1 MNKEAQRIAIARVCG
16 LKIRKVIYN
25 KGTAEVW
32 VSEGREPIPDY
43 LGDLNACHEMEEI
56 IRAKGLSKTYFNHLY
71 HAVNQ
76 ECVEATGYEFDDLV
90 SCAEVATYAVSATAA
105 QRCEAFLKT
114 LGLWTTSDQV
124 NKDYGDHVNPCDGD
138 YSL

>member
-43 LGDLNACHEMEEI
+43 LGDLNAMHEAVKTRIPKGIKREEYI
-56 IRAKGLSKTYFNHLY
+56 LRLCGGDEWRSYDMNILD
-71 HAVNQ
+71 AVYC
-76 ECVEATGYEFDDLV
+76 EE
-90 SCAEVATYAVSATAA
+90 ATAA
-105 QRCEAFLKT
+105 QRAEAFLKT
-114 LGLWTTSDQV
+114 LNLWT
-124 NKDYGDHVNPCDGD
+124 YE
-138 YSL
+138 

>member
-43 LGDLNACHEMEEI
+43 LGDLNAMHEAESTLHRNGPEFSRMLLELVGEAAGPGVMYAYGSFSHVHAPARL
-56 IRAKGLSKTYFNHLY
+56 RA
-71 HAVNQ
+71 
-76 ECVEATGYEFDDLV
+76 
-90 SCAEVATYAVSATAA
+90 
-105 QRCEAFLKT
+105 EAFLRT
-114 LGLWTTSDQV
+114 LGKWEEVQ
-124 NKDYGDHVNPCDGD
+124 G
-138 YSL
+138 